1 MRVAIVDDEPDLAAE
16 MARLAESAGMT
27 CEIFADGTDV
37 VTALRRSTFDVV
49 LLDWNMPNTS
59 GIEVLRW
66 ATDRLETP
74 PAFILLTARGDT
86 DDVVRG
92 LEAGA
97 TDYIIKP
104 EEETIILARIRA
116 AARRTQARPRD
127 RQTAHGRYS
136 IDMAEDQISLDGQPV
151 KLTAKEFA
159 LARVFLENI
168 DRPLSRSYLLGEI
181 WGSSD
186 LVETRTLDMHVSRVR
201 SKLSLRAENG
211 LVIQTVF
218 GFGYRMDSI
227 KDNDSNG
234 A

>member
-16 MARLAESAGMT
+16 VARLAEASGMT
-27 CEIFADGTDV
+27 CEIFSDGTEI
-37 VTALRRSTFDVV
+37 VTALRRSTYDVV

-66 ATDRLETP
+66 ANERLETP
-74 PAFILLTARGDT
+74 PAFILLTARGET
-86 DDVVRG
+86 NDVVRG

-97 TDYIIKP
+97 SDYIIKP
-104 EEETIILARIRA
+104 EEDSIILARIRA
-116 AARRTQARPRD
+116 AARRNQARPRD
-127 RQTAHGRYS
+127 RQTEHGRYS
-136 IDMAEDQISLDGQPV
+136 LDLAEDQISLDGEAI

-201 SKLSLRAENG
+201 SKLALRAENG

-227 KDNDSNG
+227 KDADTNG

>member
-1 MRVAIVDDEPDLAAE
+1 MRVAIVDDEQDLAAE
-16 MARLAESAGMT
+16 MARMAESAGMT
-27 CEIFADGTDV
+27 CEIFSDGTDV

-66 ATDRLETP
+66 ANDRLETP
-74 PAFILLTARGDT
+74 PAFILLTARGDS

-97 TDYIIKP
+97 SDYIIKP
-104 EEETIILARIRA
+104 EAEAIILARIRA
-116 AARRTQARPRD
+116 AARRNQTRPRD

-136 IDMAEDQISLDGQPV
+136 IDLSEDQISLDGQSI

-186 LVETRTLDMHVSRVR
+186 LVETRTLDMHVSRIR
-201 SKLSLRAENG
+201 SKLGLRAENG

-227 KDNDSNG
+227 KDADTNG